1 VKFLRSLR
9 LAFLLGA
16 SISVLGEE
24 PDQAKPDE
32 SVLDVIADRESQ
44 YIDERRKVALARACC
59 EMGSGE
65 SETEDSPAAC
75 RTYRAAVTDVS
86 PGLKPWA
93 NICNRCAVIEIPE
106 TTNVAVAKLAKG
118 YGSGISGCT
127 GRREPLFT
135 FGYRRLEYCYR
146 AHRCEPGLRAKHI

>member
-65 SETEDSPAAC
+65 AKTEDSLGASQ
-75 RTYRAAVTDVS
+75 TYRAAVTDVS
-86 PGLKPWA
+86 PGLQPWVCSP
-93 NICNRCAVIEIPE
+93 NEIRPE
-106 TTNVAVAKLAKG
+106 RAAESKSVVAPPFGMRAD
-118 YGSGISGCT
+118 
-127 GRREPLFT
+127 EPTIALDSHQ
-135 FGYRRLEYCYR
+135 G
-146 AHRCEPGLRAKHI
+146 